1 MPLWMWIV
9 MLLVLIK
16 LPIAALMLWL
26 PFRNDEAMRVAPAPE
41 ESDEDGGSPVLEAGP
56 LDPKPRHP
64 GSPHVRPRPPHP
76 AASLARRR
84 GSHGCPPA
92 PSTRRVR
99 TAGIRSDPRHPPRS
113 DRAGSTGQGGVS

>member
-41 ESDEDGGSPVLEAGP
+41 ASDEDGGSPVLGAGP
-56 LDPKPRHP
+56 IDPRPHHP
-64 GSPHVRPRPPHP
+64 GSPRVRPRPPHP
-76 AASLARRR
+76 AASLAPRR
-84 GSHGCPPA
+84 GSPGCPPA
-92 PSTRRVR
+92 PGTRRVR
-99 TAGIRSDPRHPPRS
+99 TVADRRHPSWHAHLTRQV
-113 DRAGSTGQGGVS
+113 RG